1 MHAQIKTADVSSSRG
16 DAAPVT
22 FSVVAPVYDEEDTL
36 PLFYHRVTAVME
48 RLAEPYELLLVD
60 DGSRDAS
67 LARMRALV
75 ARDPRVRVLR
85 LSRNFGHQP
94 ALSAGLDFARGQAV
108 ILLDSDLQDPPE
120 VIPELVARWRQGAQ
134 VVYGQRIARRG
145 ESAWK
150 LLTAAT
156 FYRLMGRVSDITLPP
171 EAGDFRLLDRRV
183 VDVLTQC
190 REQHRFLRG
199 LSAWVGFTQ
208 VAVPYERAE
217 RAAGTTKYPL
227 RKMLRLAVDAVT
239 GFSLAPLQLATL
251 VGTALLAVS
260 LLAAV
265 VAVIL
270 WLLGITSLSA
280 AGMPLLMLFLGGIQ
294 LISVGILGEY
304 LGRIYD
310 EVRDRPRY
318 IVGEVLGGART
329 VAQGDAATR
338 PLPVPA
344 AEAATMPHAAT
355 V

>member
-1 MHAQIKTADVSSSRG
+1 MDHLG
-16 DAAPVT
+16 
-22 FSVVAPVYDEEDTL
+22 
-36 PLFYHRVTAVME
+36 
-48 RLAEPYELLLVD
+48 EPFELLLVD

-67 LARMRALV
+67 PARLRARA
-75 ARDPRVRVLR
+75 ARDSRVRVIR

-108 ILLDSDLQDPPE
+108 ILLDPA
-120 VIPELVARWRQGAQ
+120 LVARWRQGAQ

-156 FYRLMGRVSDITLPP
+156 FYRLMGRVSDINLPP

-183 VDVLTQC
+183 VDVLAQC

-199 LSAWVGFTQ
+199 LSAWAGFTQ

-217 RAAGTTKYPL
+217 RAAGTTKYPV

-239 GFSLAPLQLATL
+239 GFSLVPLQLATL
-251 VGTALLAVS
+251 VGAALLALS

-265 VAVIL
+265 LVVIV
-270 WLLGITSLSA
+270 WLLGIASPSA
-280 AGMPLLMLFLGGIQ
+280 AGVPLLLLLLGGIQ
-294 LISVGILGEY
+294 LISVGILGAY

-310 EVRDRPRY
+310 EVRNRPRY
-318 IVGEVLGGART
+318 IVGEVYGGAST
-329 VAQGDAATR
+329 VAHADAVTK
-338 PLPVPA
+338 PLPVPVTA
-344 AEAATMPHAAT
+344 GKAATTLHAAA